1 MLEHGGLDGSAH
13 HTLAAPHASEWL
25 SPDGTRDGAHQIKF
39 IEIPA
44 EVEGNPHN
52 PYVTEGLHEYA
63 TGFGGHVAEG
73 KGENFTSMF

>member
-1 MLEHGGLDGSAH
+1 M
-13 HTLAAPHASEWL
+13 APPITPLQLLTRVSGYHLTER
-25 SPDGTRDGAHQIKF
+25 GTAPIQIKF

-73 KGENFTSMF
+73 KGDNFTSMF